1 MSPPSCC
8 CCARMPESMLP
19 TYSAPIAFGSS
30 PESAR
35 ASFTAAAPR
44 YRPRP
49 CESLVTAVWPMPAM
63 NTSLKQ
69 SSGTPSDGAHHGKGS
84 PRMPTARHG
93 AAGPSAIM
101 RIERERSAPLS
112 AKVAIVVV
120 GFGNMGQAL
129 VRGWLA
135 KGRAASSIRVVDP
148 VVATHAVA
156 QDLKVAV
163 ADSVAAADV
172 VLLAVKPSQLGD
184 VLPRC
189 GAAVR
194 AGAVF
199 LSIVAGK
206 TLAEIG

>member
-1 MSPPSCC
+1 
-8 CCARMPESMLP
+8 MPDSMLP
-19 TYSAPIAFGSS
+19 TYSAPTFFGSM
-30 PESAR
+30 P
-35 ASFTAAAPR
+35 ASVKASLTAAAPR
-44 YRPRP
+44 YRPRF
-49 CESLVTAVWPMPAM
+49 CGSLLTAVCPTPAM
-63 NTSLKQ
+63 NTSRKQ
-69 SSGTPSDGAHHGKGS
+69 SSGTPTDGAHDGKGS
-84 PRMPTARHG
+84 PRLPIARHD

-101 RIERERSAPLS
+101 RNECERSAPLS

-194 AGAVF
+194 AGAV
-199 LSIVAGK
+199 V
-206 TLAEIG
+206 